1 MLMVE
6 IDKRGFPPGDIRL
19 MAVLD
24 GDTLQISAGTP
35 ENVERD
41 IGIRPCV

>member
-1 MLMVE
+1 
-6 IDKRGFPPGDIRL
+6 

-41 IGIRPCV
+41 IGIRPCVWYYTRGVI